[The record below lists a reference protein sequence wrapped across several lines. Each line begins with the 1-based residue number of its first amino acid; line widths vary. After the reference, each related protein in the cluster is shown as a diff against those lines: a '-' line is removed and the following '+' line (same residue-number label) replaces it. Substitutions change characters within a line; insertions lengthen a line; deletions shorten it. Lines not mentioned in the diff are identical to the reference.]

1 MSRGIFMFDSNIF
14 GTRLRELR
22 SQKGIS
28 QKPLSELL
36 EVTVT
41 QISDMENGRTFTTIP
56 KLYLLCEYF
65 NVSADYLIGLSDD
78 PKRH

>member
-1 MSRGIFMFDSNIF
+1 MFDSNIF

>member
-1 MSRGIFMFDSNIF
+1 MFDSNIF

-65 NVSADYLIGLSDD
+65 NVSADYLIGLSDE
-78 PKRH
+78 PTPLK

>member
-1 MSRGIFMFDSNIF
+1 MFAKNIF

-22 SQKGIS
+22 SQKGIP
-28 QKPLSELL
+28 QKILSELL
-36 EVTVT
+36 GVTVT

-65 NVSADYLIGLSDD
+65 NVTADYLLGLSDE
-78 PKRH
+78 PAPLK

>member
-1 MSRGIFMFDSNIF
+1 MFTKDIF

-65 NVSADYLIGLSDD
+65 NVSADYLLGLSDD